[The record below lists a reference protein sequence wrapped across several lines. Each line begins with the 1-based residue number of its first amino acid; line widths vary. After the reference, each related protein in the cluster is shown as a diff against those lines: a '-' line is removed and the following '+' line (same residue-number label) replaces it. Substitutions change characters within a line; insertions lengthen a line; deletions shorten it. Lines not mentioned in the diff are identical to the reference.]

1 MTNINTKEDLAPV
14 LRERPTWAEALRA
27 ILTTQKLLD
36 LPARF
41 EGIPDFRIP
50 HHRRLTLSIH
60 PGILPEHPFAA

>member
-1 MTNINTKEDLAPV
+1 MTSINTKEDLAPV
-14 LRERPTWAEALRA
+14 LRERPAWAEALRA

-50 HHRRLTLSIH
+50 H
-60 PGILPEHPFAA
+60 PGPFHFLKIV